1 MKNWLDVF
9 IVLLCVYAIWKGYL
23 RGFLREILEILGIIA
38 AFVIANHYSPEL
50 AVYLT
55 NNWAMQK
62 NLSAVLS
69 YAIILA
75 LVAIATQ
82 IIIYLLSSFTKDG
95 VFGVLDSAMGGFFS
109 LTKLLLILVI
119 VLNLV
124 VLGPLQFLKEPVVK
138 SQWAQYIL
146 SLTPQLYDFMMKNF
160 PSNWGEQLRPYRE
173 QYIKPQEEPQRR
185 I

>member
-75 LVAIATQ
+75 FVAIATQ
-82 IIIYLLSSFTKDG
+82 IIIYLLSSWCFWSFGFSYGWLFFLNKTLTYFSNCVEFG
-95 VFGVLDSAMGGFFS
+95 CFRTIAVFKRTCSKISMGAVYS
-109 LTKLLLILVI
+109 
-119 VLNLV
+119 
-124 VLGPLQFLKEPVVK
+124 
-138 SQWAQYIL
+138 
-146 SLTPQLYDFMMKNF
+146 
-160 PSNWGEQLRPYRE
+160 
-173 QYIKPQEEPQRR
+173 
-185 I
+185 